1 MYIDF
6 FGFGTDIV
14 RVTSQLLSSKL
25 LTDEQIRSLSK
36 NIVGQYFSD
45 WLATPV
51 QERETGDKV
60 ALAQKHIADASD
72 IISGIRADL
81 DVQAEHL
88 NQLLREIAAKKKDAD
103 HYAALAHTGEEA
115 FAPFRAEME
124 RAVREQLLAQ
134 ANKDRLL
141 RRIISFVFWFIT
153 LVAGGALGAYFPQI
167 VSAFRTWFQI

>member
-1 MYIDF
+1 MSIDILSLS
-6 FGFGTDIV
+6 TNIA

-45 WLATPV
+45 WFATPA

-60 ALAQKHIADASD
+60 ALAQRHIADASH

-81 DVQAEHL
+81 DAQAKHL
-88 NQLLREIAAKKKDAD
+88 NQLLTEIAAKKKDAE

-115 FAPFRAEME
+115 FASFRAEME
-124 RAVREQLLAQ
+124 RAVREQLVAQ

-141 RRIISFVFWFIT
+141 RQIISSIFWLIT
-153 LVAGGALGAYFPQI
+153 LVAGAALGTYFPQI
-167 VSAFRTWFQI
+167 VSAFRTWLHI